1 MASQKNETR
10 SVENELPEEVNQI
23 ELSEEDRAYA
33 RVDWMKFC
41 QADKEGKEVETTPEQ
56 DDDKEAAQF
65 LQENE
70 MWSKYITTEELEQ
83 IIQMLSG
90 SEIGEESLE
99 TGPPEPKKQKLR
111 TSSESKMV

>member
-23 ELSEEDRAYA
+23 ELSEEDQASA
-33 RVDWMKFC
+33 RIDWMKFC
-41 QADKEGKEVETTPEQ
+41 QADKEEKEVQTTPEQ
-56 DDDKEAAQF
+56 DDDTEAAQF

-70 MWSKYITTEELEQ
+70 MWTKYITTEELEQ

>member
-23 ELSEEDRAYA
+23 ELSEEDQASA
-33 RVDWMKFC
+33 KMDWLKFC
-41 QADKEGKEVETTPEQ
+41 KGDKEEKEVQTTSEQ
-56 DDDKEAAQF
+56 DDDTEAAQF

-70 MWSKYITTEELEQ
+70 MWTKYITTEELEQ

>member
-23 ELSEEDRAYA
+23 ELSEEDRASA
-33 RVDWMKFC
+33 RMDWMKFC
-41 QADKEGKEVETTPEQ
+41 QADKEEKEVQTTPEQ
-56 DDDKEAAQF
+56 DDDTEAAQF

-70 MWSKYITTEELEQ
+70 MWTKYITTEELEQ

-90 SEIGEESLE
+90 SEIGEESLVS
-99 TGPPEPKKQKLR
+99 GPPESKKQKLMP
-111 TSSESKMV
+111 SSESKMV